1 MSHEGSRGRP
11 GSGRMA
17 LHHSDLRCWLRS
29 SFLRMV
35 RKAVPDPLRV
45 RHIPFGVGVLLSVVS
60 VLTALSLHQHFV
72 DSLAGQ
78 LRQLKVTVDAPGART
93 IRVYWDD
100 PTVYPHA
107 YAAFPVVDGGVQE
120 TWNVRLEA
128 LREGNPAAQD
138 YQLWVFSI
146 RTPEQA
152 VTWKDISLLGDWSL
166 LADTSLRGMNGQ
178 VGWITGAVPNS
189 LSVTL
194 KGSWLSILVGRSA
207 FSGKLK
213 ITVNGLTQIVDLYSA
228 HWNIR

>member
-1 MSHEGSRGRP
+1 MSHEGSTGGP

-45 RHIPFGVGVLLSVVS
+45 RHIAFGVGVLLSVVS

-100 PTVYPHA
+100 PTVYPEA
-107 YAAFPVVDGGVQE
+107 YAAFPVVEGGVQE

-128 LREGNPAAQD
+128 LQKGTRPP
-138 YQLWVFSI
+138 
-146 RTPEQA
+146 RT
-152 VTWKDISLLGDWSL
+152 
-166 LADTSLRGMNGQ
+166 TSYGCF
-178 VGWITGAVPNS
+178 P
-189 LSVTL
+189 
-194 KGSWLSILVGRSA
+194 
-207 FSGKLK
+207 F
-213 ITVNGLTQIVDLYSA
+213 A
-228 HWNIR
+228 HPSRQ

>member
-1 MSHEGSRGRP
+1 MSHEGSTGGP

-78 LRQLKVTVDAPGART
+78 LRQLKVTVEAPGART

-107 YAAFPVVDGGVQE
+107 YAAVAAVDGGVQE

-138 YQLWVFSI
+138 NQLRVFSI

-166 LADTSLRGMNGQ
+166 LAD
-178 VGWITGAVPNS
+178 
-189 LSVTL
+189 
-194 KGSWLSILVGRSA
+194 
-207 FSGKLK
+207 
-213 ITVNGLTQIVDLYSA
+213 
-228 HWNIR
+228 